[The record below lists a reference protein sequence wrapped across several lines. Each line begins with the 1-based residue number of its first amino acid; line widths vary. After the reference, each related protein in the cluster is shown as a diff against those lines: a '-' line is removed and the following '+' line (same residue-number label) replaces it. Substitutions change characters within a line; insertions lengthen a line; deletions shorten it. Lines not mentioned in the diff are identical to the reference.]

1 MRFSSSFKVGLLTLT
16 ALIILIF
23 SILWIKGR
31 ALSAGERLFVDFK
44 DVNGMRPGS
53 AVQLMGFR
61 IGQVEEIEPMLKNPD
76 DPYVRVKFVVTE
88 PDINIP
94 NASTIS
100 IQQSGIIGEQFLEIT
115 PPKLRTIYLPINKKS
130 QVLHANDN
138 VQMIL
143 SNKPYEVGKVKK
155 IEIIETKTLPINIQ
169 EEIRTPSAYK
179 VGYIVTLPGLQLPDR
194 MQPKVKT
201 ENSKHYLFLK
211 PYTKM
216 ELTYPQST
224 SRFTVIEPLRLSDF
238 MDLQYRAAMA
248 LAETNEKL
256 SALMSDDIIADLKN
270 IIGNVD
276 LLTIKANSTLEKTQ
290 ALIDSSRKD
299 LDSLMVTTDKLSA
312 KIIVLTDNINEIIG
326 DKDFKDTLMSTTKSI
341 DRLSQ
346 NLNKILEDPKSKET
360 LENLNE
366 ASKNIS
372 EISAYVNTMTKDPA
386 LKQQVNTTVT
396 KFNKALD
403 DLSCTLETVNG
414 LTTDKKAEL
423 NDTINNVN
431 ETSKNLRKFSEK
443 LNKRFLLFRLMF

>member
-61 IGQVEEIEPMLKNPD
+61 IGQVEEIEPVLSNLD
-76 DPYVRVKFVVTE
+76 DPYVRVKFVITE
-88 PDINIP
+88 PNVDIP

-115 PPKLRTIYLPINKKS
+115 PPRVRMLYLPINKNS
-130 QVLHANDN
+130 MVLHANDD

-143 SNKPYEVGKVKK
+143 SDKLHPVGKVKK

-169 EEIRTPSAYK
+169 EEVKTPSAYK
-179 VGYIVTLPGLQLPDR
+179 IGYVVTLPGLQLPDR
-194 MQPKVKT
+194 LIGKIKIKD
-201 ENSKHYLFLK
+201 SKHYLFIK
-211 PYTKM
+211 PATKM
-216 ELTYPQST
+216 EIAYPQST
-224 SRFTVIEPLRLSDF
+224 SKFTVLEPLRLSDF
-238 MDLQYRAAMA
+238 MDLQYRAAMS

-256 SALMSDDIIADLKN
+256 SALLSDDVISDLKN
-270 IIGNVD
+270 IISNVD
-276 LLTIKANSTLEKTQ
+276 LLTIKANDTLDKTQ
-290 ALIDSSRKD
+290 LLIDSSRKD
-299 LDSLMVTTDKLSA
+299 LRSLMETTDKVSA
-312 KIIVLTDNINEIIG
+312 KVIVLTDNINSIIG
-326 DKDFKDTLMSTTKSI
+326 DKEFKDTLISTTKSI

-346 NLNKILEDPKSKET
+346 NLNNVLENPKTRET
-360 LENLNE
+360 LDNLQV
-366 ASKNIS
+366 ASKNIA
-372 EISAYVNTMTKDPA
+372 EISQYVNGMTKDPV
-386 LKQQVNTTVT
+386 LKEQINTTVV

-403 DLSCTLETVNG
+403 DLSCTLETVNS
-414 LTTDKKAEL
+414 LTTDKKEEL

>member
-31 ALSAGERLFVDFK
+31 ALSAGERLSVDFK

-61 IGQVEEIEPMLKNPD
+61 IGQVEEIQPVVSNPD
-76 DPYVRVKFVVTE
+76 DPYVRVKFVITE
-88 PDINIP
+88 PDVNIS

-115 PPKLRTIYLPINKKS
+115 PPRLRTLYLPINKKS
-130 QVLHANDN
+130 MVLHANDK
-138 VQMIL
+138 VRMIL
-143 SNKPYEVGKVKK
+143 SDKLSEVGKVKK

-169 EEIRTPSAYK
+169 EEVKTPSAYK
-179 VGYIVTLPGLQLPDR
+179 VGYILTLPGLQLPDR
-194 MQPKVKT
+194 LVGKIKQKD
-201 ENSKHYLFLK
+201 SKNYLFIK
-211 PYTKM
+211 PATKM
-216 ELTYPQST
+216 EIAYPQST

-238 MDLQYRAAMA
+238 MDLQYRAAMS

-256 SALMSDDIIADLKN
+256 SALMSDDVIADLKN
-270 IIGNVD
+270 IVTNVD
-276 LLTIKANSTLEKTQ
+276 LLTIKANDTLDKTQ
-290 ALIDSSRKD
+290 LLIDSSRKD
-299 LDSLMVTTDKLSA
+299 LESLMGTTDKLSA
-312 KIIVLTDNINEIIG
+312 KIIVLTDNINDIIG
-326 DKDFKDTLMSTTKSI
+326 DKEFKDTLISTTKSI
-341 DRLSQ
+341 DRLSR
-346 NLNKILEDPKSKET
+346 NLNTLIEDPKTRET
-360 LENLNE
+360 LDNLQV

-372 EISAYVNTMTKDPA
+372 EISQYVNGMTKDPV
-386 LKQQVNTTVT
+386 LKSQINTTVT

-403 DLSCTLETVNG
+403 DLSCTLETVNS
-414 LTTDKKAEL
+414 LTTDKKEEL

>member
-31 ALSAGERLFVDFK
+31 ALSAGERLSVDFK

-61 IGQVEEIEPMLKNPD
+61 IGQVEEIQPVVSNPD
-76 DPYVRVKFVVTE
+76 DPYVRVKFVITE
-88 PDINIP
+88 PDVNIP

-115 PPKLRTIYLPINKKS
+115 PPRLRTLYLPINKKS
-130 QVLHANDN
+130 MVLHANDK
-138 VQMIL
+138 VCMIL
-143 SNKPYEVGKVKK
+143 SDKLSEVGKVKK

-169 EEIRTPSAYK
+169 EEVKTPSAYK
-179 VGYIVTLPGLQLPDR
+179 VGYILTLPGLQLPDR
-194 MQPKVKT
+194 LVGKIKQKD
-201 ENSKHYLFLK
+201 SKNYLFIK
-211 PYTKM
+211 PATKM
-216 ELTYPQST
+216 EIAYPQST

-238 MDLQYRAAMA
+238 MDLQYRAAMS

-256 SALMSDDIIADLKN
+256 SALMSDDVIADLKN
-270 IIGNVD
+270 IVTNVD
-276 LLTIKANSTLEKTQ
+276 LLTIKANDTLDKTQ
-290 ALIDSSRKD
+290 LLIDSSRKD
-299 LDSLMVTTDKLSA
+299 LESLMGTTDKLSA
-312 KIIVLTDNINEIIG
+312 KIIVLTDNINDIIG
-326 DKDFKDTLMSTTKSI
+326 DKEFKDTLISTTKSI
-341 DRLSQ
+341 DRLSR
-346 NLNKILEDPKSKET
+346 NLNTLIEDPKTKET
-360 LENLNE
+360 LDNLQV

-372 EISAYVNTMTKDPA
+372 EISQYVNGMTKDPV
-386 LKQQVNTTVT
+386 LKSQINTTVT

-403 DLSCTLETVNG
+403 DLSCTLETVNS
-414 LTTDKKAEL
+414 LTTDKKDEL

>member
-1 MRFSSSFKVGLLTLT
+1 MRFSSSFKVGLLTLS
-16 ALIILIF
+16 ALVILIF

-44 DVNGMRPGS
+44 DINGMRPGS
-53 AVQLMGFR
+53 AVQLMGLR
-61 IGQVEEIEPMLKNPD
+61 IGQVEDITPVLTNPD
-76 DPYVRVKFVVTE
+76 DPYVRVKFVITE
-88 PDINIP
+88 PDITIP

-115 PPKLRTIYLPINKKS
+115 PPKLRTIYLPINKRS
-130 QVLHANDN
+130 QVLHANDK

-143 SNKPYEVGKVKK
+143 SNKPYDVGKVKK
-155 IEIIETKTLPINIQ
+155 IEIIQTKTLPINIQ
-169 EEIRTPSAYK
+169 EEIKTPSAYK
-179 VGYIVTLPGLQLPDR
+179 VGYIITLPGLQLPDR
-194 MQPKVKT
+194 LQAKVQT
-201 ENSKHYLFLK
+201 ADSKHYLFLK

-216 ELTYPQST
+216 ELAYPQST

-270 IIGNVD
+270 IVGNVD
-276 LLTIKANSTLEKTQ
+276 MLTIKANSTLDKTQ
-290 ALIDSSRKD
+290 ALLDSSKKD
-299 LDSLMVTTDKLSA
+299 LDALMVTTDKLSA
-312 KIIVLTDNINEIIG
+312 KIIVLTDNINNIIG
-326 DKDFKDTLMSTTKSI
+326 DEDFKDTLMSTTKSI

-346 NLNKILEDPKSKET
+346 NLNKVLEDPKTKET
-360 LENLNE
+360 MDNLNA

-372 EISAYVNTMTKDPA
+372 EISEYVNTMTKDPV
-386 LKQQVNTTVT
+386 LKEQINTTVT

-403 DLSCTLETVNG
+403 DLSCTLETVNS
-414 LTTDKKAEL
+414 LTTDKKEEL

>member
-31 ALSAGERLFVDFK
+31 ALSAGERLYVDFK

-61 IGQVEEIEPMLKNPD
+61 IGQVEEIQPVLTNPD

-88 PDINIP
+88 PDVTIP

-100 IQQSGIIGEQFLEIT
+100 IQQSGIIGEQFLEIM
-115 PPKLRTIYLPINKKS
+115 PPKLRTLYLPINKNS
-130 QVLHANDN
+130 MVLHANDN

-143 SNKPYEVGKVKK
+143 SDKLHEVGKVKK

-169 EEIRTPSAYK
+169 EEIKTPSAYK
-179 VGYIVTLPGLQLPDR
+179 IGYIVTLPGLQLPDR
-194 MQPKVKT
+194 LQGKIKLQ
-201 ENSKHYLFLK
+201 NSKHYLFIK
-211 PYTKM
+211 PATKM
-216 ELTYPQST
+216 EIAYPQSS
-224 SRFTVIEPLRLSDF
+224 SRFTVEEPLRLSDF
-238 MDLQYRAAMA
+238 MDLQYRAAMS

-256 SALMSDDIIADLKN
+256 SALMSDDVISDLKN
-270 IIGNVD
+270 IVANVD
-276 LLTIKANSTLEKTQ
+276 ILTIKANATLDKTQ
-290 ALIDSSRKD
+290 LLIDSSRQD
-299 LDSLMVTTDKLSA
+299 LDSLMNTTDKLSA
-312 KIIVLTDNINEIIG
+312 KIIVLTDNLNEIVG
-326 DKDFKDTLMSTTKSI
+326 DKDFKETLMSTTKSI
-341 DRLSQ
+341 DRLSK
-346 NLNKILEDPKSKET
+346 NLNTLIEDPKTRQT
-360 LENLNE
+360 LDNLQV

-372 EISAYVNTMTKDPA
+372 EISQYVNGMTKDPA
-386 LKQQVNTTVT
+386 LKSQINTTVT

-414 LTTDKKAEL
+414 LTTDKKDEL
-423 NDTINNVN
+423 NETINNVS

>member
-61 IGQVEEIEPMLKNPD
+61 IGQVEEIEPVLSNLD
-76 DPYVRVKFVVTE
+76 DPYVRVKFVITE
-88 PDINIP
+88 PNVDIP

-115 PPKLRTIYLPINKKS
+115 PPRVRMLYLPINKNS
-130 QVLHANDN
+130 MVLHANDD

-143 SNKPYEVGKVKK
+143 SDKLHPVGKVKK

-169 EEIRTPSAYK
+169 EEVKTPSAYK
-179 VGYIVTLPGLQLPDR
+179 IGYVVTLPGLQLPDR
-194 MQPKVKT
+194 LIGKIKIKD
-201 ENSKHYLFLK
+201 SKHYLFIK
-211 PYTKM
+211 PATKM
-216 ELTYPQST
+216 EIAYPQST
-224 SRFTVIEPLRLSDF
+224 SKFTVVEPLRLSDF
-238 MDLQYRAAMA
+238 MDLQYRAAMS

-256 SALMSDDIIADLKN
+256 SALLSDDVISDLKN
-270 IIGNVD
+270 IISNVD
-276 LLTIKANSTLEKTQ
+276 LLTIKANDTLDKTQ
-290 ALIDSSRKD
+290 LLIDSSRKD
-299 LDSLMVTTDKLSA
+299 LRSLMETTDKVSA
-312 KIIVLTDNINEIIG
+312 KVIVLTDNINAIIG
-326 DKDFKDTLMSTTKSI
+326 DKEFKDTLISTTKSI

-346 NLNKILEDPKSKET
+346 NLNNVLENPKTRET
-360 LENLNE
+360 LDNLQV
-366 ASKNIS
+366 ASKNIA
-372 EISAYVNTMTKDPA
+372 EISQYVNGMTKDPV
-386 LKQQVNTTVT
+386 LKEQINTTVV

-403 DLSCTLETVNG
+403 DLSCTLETVNS
-414 LTTDKKAEL
+414 LTTDKKEEL

>member
-16 ALIILIF
+16 ALIILLF

-44 DVNGMRPGS
+44 DINGMRPGS
-53 AVQLMGFR
+53 AVQLMGLR
-61 IGQVEEIEPMLKNPD
+61 IGQVEDITPVLTNPD
-76 DPYVRVKFVVTE
+76 DPYVRVKFVITE
-88 PDINIP
+88 PDITIP

-115 PPKLRTIYLPINKKS
+115 PPKLRTVYLPINRRS
-130 QVLHANDN
+130 QVLHANDK

-143 SNKPYEVGKVKK
+143 SNQPHEVGKVKK
-155 IEIIETKTLPINIQ
+155 IEIIQTKTLPINIQ
-169 EEIRTPSAYK
+169 EEIKTPSAYK
-179 VGYIVTLPGLQLPDR
+179 VGYIITLPGLQLPDR
-194 MQPKVKT
+194 LQAKVQT
-201 ENSKHYLFLK
+201 ADSKHYLFLK

-216 ELTYPQST
+216 ELAYPQST

-238 MDLQYRAAMA
+238 MELQYRAAMA

-270 IIGNVD
+270 IVGNID
-276 LLTIKANSTLEKTQ
+276 MLTIKANSTLDKTQ
-290 ALIDSSRKD
+290 ALLDSSKKD
-299 LDSLMVTTDKLSA
+299 LDALMVTTDKLSE
-312 KIIVLTDNINEIIG
+312 KIIVLTDNINNIIG
-326 DKDFKDTLMSTTKSI
+326 DEEFKDTLMSTTKSI

-346 NLNKILEDPKSKET
+346 NLNKVLEDPKTKET
-360 LENLNE
+360 MDNLNA

-372 EISAYVNTMTKDPA
+372 EIAQYVNTMTKDPV
-386 LKQQVNTTVT
+386 LKEQINTTVT

-403 DLSCTLETVNG
+403 DLSCTLETVNS
-414 LTTDKKAEL
+414 LTTDKKEEL

>member
-16 ALIILIF
+16 ALIILLF

-44 DVNGMRPGS
+44 DINGMRPGS
-53 AVQLMGFR
+53 AVQLMGLR
-61 IGQVEEIEPMLKNPD
+61 IGQVEDITPVLTNPD
-76 DPYVRVKFVVTE
+76 DPYVRVKFVITE
-88 PDINIP
+88 PDITIP

-115 PPKLRTIYLPINKKS
+115 PPKLRTVYLPINRRS
-130 QVLHANDN
+130 QVLHANDK

-143 SNKPYEVGKVKK
+143 SNQPHEVGKVKK
-155 IEIIETKTLPINIQ
+155 IEIIQTKTLPINIQ
-169 EEIRTPSAYK
+169 EEIKTPSAYK
-179 VGYIVTLPGLQLPDR
+179 VGYIITLPGLQLPDR
-194 MQPKVKT
+194 LQAKVQT
-201 ENSKHYLFLK
+201 ADSKHYLFLK

-216 ELTYPQST
+216 ELAYPQST

-238 MDLQYRAAMA
+238 MELQYRAAMA

-270 IIGNVD
+270 IVGNID
-276 LLTIKANSTLEKTQ
+276 MLTIKANSTLDKTQ
-290 ALIDSSRKD
+290 ALLDSSKKD
-299 LDSLMVTTDKLSA
+299 LDTLMVTTDKLSA
-312 KIIVLTDNINEIIG
+312 KIIVLTDNINNIIG
-326 DKDFKDTLMSTTKSI
+326 DEEFKDTLMSTTKSI

-346 NLNKILEDPKSKET
+346 NLNKVLEDPKTKET
-360 LENLNE
+360 MDNLNA

-372 EISAYVNTMTKDPA
+372 EIAQYVNTMTKDPV
-386 LKQQVNTTVT
+386 LKEQINTTVT

-403 DLSCTLETVNG
+403 DLSCTLETVNS
-414 LTTDKKAEL
+414 LTTDKKEEL

-431 ETSKNLRKFSEK
+431 ETSKNLR
-443 LNKRFLLFRLMF
+443 

>member
-16 ALIILIF
+16 ALLILIF

-44 DVNGMRPGS
+44 DVNGIRPGS
-53 AVQLMGFR
+53 AVQMMGFR
-61 IGQVEEIEPMLKNPD
+61 IGQIEEITPVLSDMD
-76 DPYVRVKFVVTE
+76 DPYVRVKFVITE

-100 IQQSGIIGEQFLEIT
+100 IQQSGIIGEQFLEIS
-115 PPKLRTIYLPINKKS
+115 PPKLRTIYLPINRRS
-130 QVLHANDN
+130 MVLHENDN
-138 VQMIL
+138 VEMIL
-143 SNKPYEVGKVKK
+143 SEKPCNIGKVKK
-155 IEIIETKTLPINIQ
+155 VEIIETKTLPINIQ
-169 EEIRTPSAYK
+169 EEIKSPSAYK
-179 VGYIVTLPGLQLPDR
+179 VGYVVTLPGLQLPER
-194 MQPKVKT
+194 MQGKIKS
-201 ENSKHYLFLK
+201 ENSKHYLAIK

-216 ELTYPQST
+216 EFAYPKST

-238 MDLQYRAAMA
+238 MDLQYRAAYA

-256 SALMSDDIIADLKN
+256 SAIMSDDVIADLKQ
-270 IIGNVD
+270 IVANVD
-276 LLTIKANSTLEKTQ
+276 MLTIKANRTIDKTEL
-290 ALIDSSRKD
+290 LIDSTRQDIEK
-299 LDSLMVTTDKLSA
+299 LVATTDEVSA
-312 KIIVLTDNINEIIG
+312 KVIVLTDNINNIIG
-326 DKDFKDTLMSTTKSI
+326 DKEFKDTLMSTTKSI

-346 NLNKILEDPKSKET
+346 NLNTLLEDPKTRQT
-360 LENLNE
+360 LDDLQV

-372 EISAYVNTMTKDPA
+372 EIAQYVNTMTKDPNVKA
-386 LKQQVNTTVT
+386 QVNNTVT

-423 NDTINNVN
+423 NDTINNVA

>member
-61 IGQVEEIEPMLKNPD
+61 IGQVEEIEPMLTNPD

-169 EEIRTPSAYK
+169 EDIKTPSAYK
-179 VGYIVTLPGLQLPDR
+179 VGYIITLPGLQLPDR
-194 MQPKVKT
+194 LQPKVKT
-201 ENSKHYLFLK
+201 ENSKHYLSLK

-216 ELTYPQST
+216 ELAYPQST

-238 MDLQYRAAMA
+238 MDLQYRAAMS

-270 IIGNVD
+270 IVGNVD
-276 LLTIKANSTLEKTQ
+276 LLTIKANATLDKTH
-290 ALIDSSRKD
+290 ALIDSSRQD
-299 LDSLMVTTDKLSA
+299 LDVLMGTTDKLSA
-312 KIIVLTDNINEIIG
+312 RIIVLTDNLNEIVG

-346 NLNKILEDPKSKET
+346 NLNKVLEDPKSKET
-360 LENLNE
+360 LENLNV

-372 EISAYVNTMTKDPA
+372 EIAAYVNTMTKDPA
-386 LKQQVNTTVT
+386 LKSQVNTTVT

-414 LTTDKKAEL
+414 LTTDKKDEL
-423 NDTINNVN
+423 SDTINNVS

>member
-31 ALSAGERLFVDFK
+31 ALSAGERLSVDFK

-61 IGQVEEIEPMLKNPD
+61 IGQVEEIQPVVSNPD
-76 DPYVRVKFVVTE
+76 DPYVRVKFVITE
-88 PDINIP
+88 PDVNIP

-115 PPKLRTIYLPINKKS
+115 PPRLRTLYLPINKKS
-130 QVLHANDN
+130 MVLHTNDK
-138 VQMIL
+138 VRMIL
-143 SNKPYEVGKVKK
+143 SDKLSEVGKVKK

-169 EEIRTPSAYK
+169 EEVKTPSAYK
-179 VGYIVTLPGLQLPDR
+179 VGYILTLPGLQLPDR
-194 MQPKVKT
+194 LVGKIKQKD
-201 ENSKHYLFLK
+201 SKNYLFIK
-211 PYTKM
+211 PATKM
-216 ELTYPQST
+216 EIAYPQST

-238 MDLQYRAAMA
+238 MDLQYRAAMS

-256 SALMSDDIIADLKN
+256 SALMSDDVIADLKN
-270 IIGNVD
+270 IVTNVD
-276 LLTIKANSTLEKTQ
+276 LLTIKANDTLDKTQ
-290 ALIDSSRKD
+290 LLIDSSRKD
-299 LDSLMVTTDKLSA
+299 LESLMGTTDKLSS
-312 KIIVLTDNINEIIG
+312 KIIVLTDNINDIIG
-326 DKDFKDTLMSTTKSI
+326 DKEFKDTLISTTKSI
-341 DRLSQ
+341 DRLSR
-346 NLNKILEDPKSKET
+346 NLNTLIEDPKTRET
-360 LENLNE
+360 LDNLQV

-372 EISAYVNTMTKDPA
+372 EISQYVNGMTKDPV
-386 LKQQVNTTVT
+386 LKSQINTTVT

-403 DLSCTLETVNG
+403 DLSCTLETVNS
-414 LTTDKKAEL
+414 LTTDKKEEL